1 MNFDESMLVIY
12 SLHALPRDA
21 YRLLLK
27 DVSDRLDDK
36 GADSLSITNMVSSTM
51 LLRDRRQPGQ
61 QYQGGAYH
69 HQHQRI
75 KEDANPECS
84 PAKMAWHERG
94 KNLKKGRDLHFLWK
108 DRAYAGD
115 LPS

>member
-36 GADSLSITNMVSSTM
+36 GADSLSITNMVYNTVFFYET
-51 LLRDRRQPGQ
+51 DV
-61 QYQGGAYH
+61 
-69 HQHQRI
+69 I
-75 KEDANPECS
+75 KEAHSIIINKE
-84 PAKMAWHERG
+84 
-94 KNLKKGRDLHFLWK
+94 
-108 DRAYAGD
+108 
-115 LPS
+115 